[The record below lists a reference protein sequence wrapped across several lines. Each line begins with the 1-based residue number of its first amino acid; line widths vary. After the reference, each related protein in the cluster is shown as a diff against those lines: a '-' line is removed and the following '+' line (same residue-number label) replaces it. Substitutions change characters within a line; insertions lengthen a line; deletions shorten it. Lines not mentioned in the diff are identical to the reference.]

1 MLVLRALHP
10 VLTQQAL
17 TAARQQR
24 FEPAK
29 KDGKP
34 VKTIVMMEYKFGSAN
49 DKK

>member
-1 MLVLRALHP
+1 LHP

-29 KDGKP
+29 KDGKS
-34 VKTIVMMEYKFGSAN
+34 VKTIAMLKYNFDSTS

>member
-1 MLVLRALHP
+1 LHP
-10 VLTQQAL
+10 ALTQQAL

-24 FEPAK
+24 FEPAQ

-34 VKTIVMMEYKFGSAN
+34 VKTIVMLKYNFDSVS